1 MSDEERDEMI
11 RIATAFEGFV
21 NQYAKDE
28 ERKEIERRE
37 DRDHTQ
43 RWRNGFHDR
52 LTKIDERLQPIERDH
67 FFVMR
72 TLKWGGGLAAVGA
85 ALAKL
90 WESLRSH
97 LS

>member
-1 MSDEERDEMI
+1 MSGDEREELIKIVQSFSD
-11 RIATAFEGFV
+11 FV

-85 ALAKL
+85 ALAKV
-90 WESLRSH
+90 WESIKGH